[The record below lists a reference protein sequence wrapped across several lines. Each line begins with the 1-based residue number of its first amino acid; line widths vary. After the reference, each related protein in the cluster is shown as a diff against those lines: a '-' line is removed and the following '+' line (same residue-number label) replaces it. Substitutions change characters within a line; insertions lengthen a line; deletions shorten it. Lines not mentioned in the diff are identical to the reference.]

1 MCAVLGSLSAPKPSH
16 IGRPGRAPAYP
27 VSIVVDERALAEKLI
42 AYDTSR
48 PEELAAAAAF
58 VKGWLEARDVQ
69 VEEHAHNGLPV
80 LVADVGAA
88 ASAAAPTVILHG
100 HLDVVPGFEQQF
112 APRVEG
118 DRLIGR
124 GAYDMKG
131 GLAAMLC
138 ALRDCSEQD
147 GVRVR
152 FLCVPDEE
160 AEDVDERSTDELV
173 RAGMRADFAITGEPT
188 NLHIGIEAKGVLAMR
203 IEVRGRAAH
212 GSTPWLGDS
221 AVLKAFDVFR
231 RIEAMDFARESSE
244 LFDRPSINL
253 GRIEGGDVFNKV
265 PDRCEMVVDV
275 RYLPGQDP
283 GAILAQIRALPDVT
297 VANTLMR
304 APAHVERSN
313 PYVLALREAAGRST
327 DGETLSVGRDGASDA
342 ISFLEAG
349 IPAVEF
355 GPTGGGH
362 HGPEEWVSI
371 SSLRRY
377 REALTGFVRALPQW
391 LARERATE
399 TTGLRAIEGGRA

>member
-1 MCAVLGSLSAPKPSH
+1 M
-16 IGRPGRAPAYP
+16 
-27 VSIVVDERALAEKLI
+27 VDERALAERLI
-42 AYDTSR
+42 SYDTSR

-58 VKGWLEARDVQ
+58 VKGWLEARGIEVR
-69 VEEHAHNGLPV
+69 EHAHNGLPV
-80 LVADVGAA
+80 LVADVGADDGGE
-88 ASAAAPTVILHG
+88 SPTVLLHG
-100 HLDVVPGFEQQF
+100 HLDVVPGHQEQYE
-112 APRVEG
+112 PRVEG

-131 GLAAMLC
+131 GLAAMMC
-138 ALRDCSEQD
+138 ALKDCAEQER
-147 GVRVR
+147 VRVR

-173 RAGMRADFAITGEPT
+173 RAGMSADFAITGEPT

-275 RYLPGQDP
+275 RYLPGQDA
-283 GAILAQIRALPDVT
+283 GAILAQVRALPDVT
-297 VANTLMR
+297 VVNTLTR
-304 APAHVERSN
+304 APAHVARTN
-313 PYVLALREAAGRST
+313 PYVRALRDAVGREI
-327 DGETLSVGRDGASDA
+327 DGEALSVGRDGASDA
-342 ISFLEAG
+342 ISFLQAG

-355 GPTGGGH
+355 GPAGAGH
-362 HGPEEWVSI
+362 HGPDEWVSI
-371 SSLRRY
+371 RSLAQY
-377 REALTGFVRALPQW
+377 RQA
-391 LARERATE
+391 
-399 TTGLRAIEGGRA
+399 

>member
-1 MCAVLGSLSAPKPSH
+1 VHEQALT
-16 IGRPGRAPAYP
+16 
-27 VSIVVDERALAEKLI
+27 ERLI
-42 AYDTSR
+42 TYDTSTI
-48 PEELAAAAAF
+48 EGVQGAAAF
-58 VKGWLEARDVQ
+58 IKGWLEARDV
-69 VEEHAHNGLPV
+69 EAKDGTHNGLPV
-80 LVADVGAA
+80 IAATVGAEEG
-88 ASAAAPTVILHG
+88 PTVVLHG
-100 HLDVVPGFEQQF
+100 HLDVVPGNEAQFE
-112 APRVEG
+112 PRIEG

-131 GLAAMLC
+131 GLAAMMC
-138 ALRDCSEQD
+138 ALKDCAEQD
-147 GVRVR
+147 RVRVR

-173 RAGMRADFAITGEPT
+173 RAGMSADFAITGEPT

-203 IEVRGRAAH
+203 IDVQGRAAH

-231 RIEAMDFARESSE
+231 RIEGMDFARESSE

-265 PDRCEMVVDV
+265 PDRCEMVVDI

-297 VANTLMR
+297 VAKTLMR

-313 PYVLALREAAGRST
+313 PYVRALRDAVSRTTEGEA
-327 DGETLSVGRDGASDA
+327 LSVGRDGASDA

-377 REALTGFVRALPQW
+377 REALNSFVGSLPDW
-391 LARERATE
+391 LARDRAATE
-399 TTGLRAIEGGRA
+399 TGLTAIDGGLA

>member
-1 MCAVLGSLSAPKPSH
+1 M
-16 IGRPGRAPAYP
+16 
-27 VSIVVDERALAEKLI
+27 VDERALAERLI
-42 AYDTSR
+42 SYDTSR

-58 VKGWLEARDVQ
+58 VKGWLEAREIEVR
-69 VEEHAHNGLPV
+69 EHAHNGLPV
-80 LVADVGAA
+80 LIADVGADGDNG
-88 ASAAAPTVILHG
+88 PTVLLHG
-100 HLDVVPGFEQQF
+100 HLDVVPGHEEQYE
-112 APRVEG
+112 PRVEG

-131 GLAAMLC
+131 GLAAMMC
-138 ALRDCSEQD
+138 AVKDCAEQD
-147 GVRVR
+147 RVRVR

-173 RAGMRADFAITGEPT
+173 SAGMRADFAITGEPT

-203 IEVRGRAAH
+203 IEVSGRAAH

-221 AVLKAFDVFR
+221 AVLKAFDIFR

-283 GAILAQIRALPDVT
+283 GAILAQIRSLPDVT

-304 APAHVERSN
+304 APAHVERTN
-313 PYVLALREAAGRST
+313 PYVRALRDAVSRTIEGEA
-327 DGETLSVGRDGASDA
+327 LSVGRDGASDA

-355 GPTGGGH
+355 GPTGAGH
-362 HGPEEWVSI
+362 HGPEEWVSL

-377 REALTGFVRALPQW
+377 RDALAGFVRTLPEW
-391 LARERATE
+391 LAREQATGAS
-399 TTGLRAIEGGRA
+399 GLTAIDGGLA

>member
-1 MCAVLGSLSAPKPSH
+1 
-16 IGRPGRAPAYP
+16 
-27 VSIVVDERALAEKLI
+27 VVDERALAQKLI

-58 VKGWLEARDVQ
+58 VKGWLEARDVE
-69 VEEHAHNGLPV
+69 VNEHAHNGLPV
-80 LVADVGAA
+80 LVADVGPEKSPAT
-88 ASAAAPTVILHG
+88 PTVILHG
-100 HLDVVPGFEQQF
+100 HLDVVPGHQDQYE
-112 APRVEG
+112 PRIEG

-131 GLAAMLC
+131 GLASMMC
-138 ALRDCSEQD
+138 ALKDCAAQD
-147 GVRVR
+147 RVRVQ

-173 RAGMRADFAITGEPT
+173 RAGISADFAITGEPT
-188 NLHIGIEAKGVLAMR
+188 NLHIGIQAKGVLAMR
-203 IEVRGRAAH
+203 IEVAGRSAH

-231 RIEAMDFARESSE
+231 QIEAMPFARESSE

-253 GRIEGGDVFNKV
+253 GRIEGGDAFNKV

-297 VANTLMR
+297 VARTLTR
-304 APAHVERSN
+304 APANVSRTN
-313 PYVLALREAAGRST
+313 PYVRALRDAIARTLDDEP
-327 DGETLSVGRDGASDA
+327 LSVGRDGASDA
-342 ISFLEAG
+342 ISFIEAG

-355 GPTGGGH
+355 GPAGGGH
-362 HGPEEWVSI
+362 HGPDEWVSV

-377 REALTGFVRALPQW
+377 REALTGFVGALPEW
-391 LARERATE
+391 LARERAASE
-399 TTGLRAIEGGRA
+399 SGLQAIDGGLA

>member
-1 MCAVLGSLSAPKPSH
+1 
-16 IGRPGRAPAYP
+16 
-27 VSIVVDERALAEKLI
+27 VVDERALAERLI
-42 AYDTSR
+42 SYDTSR

-58 VKGWLEARDVQ
+58 VKGWLEAREIEVR
-69 VEEHAHNGLPV
+69 EHAHNGLPV
-80 LVADVGAA
+80 LVAEVGAERDGC
-88 ASAAAPTVILHG
+88 PCVLLHG
-100 HLDVVPGFEQQF
+100 HLDVVPGLEDQYE
-112 APRVEG
+112 PRVEG

-131 GLAAMLC
+131 GLAAMMC
-138 ALRDCSEQD
+138 AVKDCSEQRD
-147 GVRVR
+147 VKLR

-188 NLHIGIEAKGVLAMR
+188 DLHIGIEAKGVLAMR
-203 IEVRGRAAH
+203 IDVRGRAAH

-265 PDRCEMVVDV
+265 PDRCTMVVDV

-283 GAILAQIRALPDVT
+283 GEILAQIRALPDVT
-297 VANTLMR
+297 VVKTLMR
-304 APAHVERSN
+304 APAYVERTN
-313 PYVLALREAAGRST
+313 PYVRALREAAARTT
-327 DGETLSVGRDGASDA
+327 DGEVLSVGRDGASDA

-355 GPTGGGH
+355 GPTGAGH

-371 SSLRRY
+371 SSLGRY
-377 REALTGFVRALPQW
+377 REALVAFVRTLPEW
-391 LARERATE
+391 LARDRE
-399 TTGLRAIEGGRA
+399 TGAGGLKAIEGGLA

>member
-1 MCAVLGSLSAPKPSH
+1 M
-16 IGRPGRAPAYP
+16 
-27 VSIVVDERALAEKLI
+27 VDERALAERLI
-42 AYDTSR
+42 SYDTSR

-58 VKGWLEARDVQ
+58 VKGWLEAREIEVREQ
-69 VEEHAHNGLPV
+69 AHNGLPV
-80 LVADVGAA
+80 LIADVGAPDDDG
-88 ASAAAPTVILHG
+88 PTVLLHG
-100 HLDVVPGFEQQF
+100 HLDVVPGHQEQYE
-112 APRVEG
+112 PRVEG

-131 GLAAMLC
+131 GLAAMMC
-138 ALRDCSEQD
+138 AVKDCAEQRE
-147 GVRVR
+147 VRVR

-231 RIEAMDFARESSE
+231 RIEGMDFARESSE

-265 PDRCEMVVDV
+265 PDRCEMIVDV

-297 VANTLMR
+297 VVNTLMR
-304 APAHVERSN
+304 APAHVERTN
-313 PYVLALREAAGRST
+313 PYVRALRDAAARTTEGEA
-327 DGETLSVGRDGASDA
+327 LSVGRDGASDA

-355 GPTGGGH
+355 GPAGGGH
-362 HGPEEWVSI
+362 HGPDEWVSL

-377 REALTGFVRALPQW
+377 REALAGFVRTLPEW
-391 LARERATE
+391 LAREAAGGAS
-399 TTGLRAIEGGRA
+399 GLTAIDGGLA